1 MHEWQASIELSLS
14 ISYLERAKEVE
25 TLFNE
30 YLKTRKLAD
39 QPISAI
45 KVRDIEIFFHSLI
58 KNGYRRNPRAKVI
71 KDLPKQVNFRQLAR
85 EGIITRV
92 SSYGMRRKGNR
103 ILKDVAVAICEY
115 YQLNFSDYFES
126 IEIVKPYALETLK
139 GYRRVLRTLFNEAVR
154 YEWIVRNP
162 VASTKIGSGNSNV
175 SLRPVHEKEVFSFRE
190 TRDFISRLDA
200 LPPEEINR
208 KVPIK
213 LMLFTG
219 VRTAELCGLRWSDVD
234 LERQVLHI
242 RRNRLYSSRIGVY
255 EKTPKTRTSLRD
267 IPIPNAIIADLKEYM
282 EWFRIADKDFD
293 NNLDKYYVA
302 VNAYRETIFPGSVSQ
317 YLKAYERKWGIK
329 RVTCHG
335 LRHTYCSLLLSQNVP
350 IQTVSRYMGHSDSTV
365 TLKVYSHFI
374 PDTQDIALQALDN
387 LE

>member
-1 MHEWQASIELSLS
+1 
-14 ISYLERAKEVE
+14 
-25 TLFNE
+25 
-30 YLKTRKLAD
+30 
-39 QPISAI
+39 
-45 KVRDIEIFFHSLI
+45 
-58 KNGYRRNPRAKVI
+58 
-71 KDLPKQVNFRQLAR
+71 
-85 EGIITRV
+85 
-92 SSYGMRRKGNR
+92 
-103 ILKDVAVAICEY
+103 
-115 YQLNFSDYFES
+115 
-126 IEIVKPYALETLK
+126 
-139 GYRRVLRTLFNEAVR
+139 
-154 YEWIVRNP
+154 
-162 VASTKIGSGNSNV
+162 
-175 SLRPVHEKEVFSFRE
+175 
-190 TRDFISRLDA
+190 
-200 LPPEEINR
+200 
-208 KVPIK
+208 
-213 LMLFTG
+213 MLFTG

-234 LERQVLHI
+234 LEKQVLHI

-293 NNLDKYYVA
+293 DKLDKYYVA
-302 VNAYRETIFPGSVSQ
+302 VNVCREPIFPGSVSQ
-317 YLKAYERKWGIK
+317 YLKAYEQNWGIK